1 MKSTWSSLT
10 SIALIGIHVWP
21 NGTPRVT
28 PGPCLPAE
36 RRRTEEGRHRQDS
49 AGCEDGVVLPARG
62 ARVGLAAPH
71 QPAAMRLL
79 LRRAWRVRP
88 RGDGAEPPG
97 GRRGAGPQGGGAG
110 GGGVAG
116 CGAGPRTRGR
126 NLPPDE
132 RWRCALWAVGVVV
145 YFGGAVDET
154 KYWRVVNSLTPSVQI
169 LPAP

>member
-1 MKSTWSSLT
+1 MWRPGRRLAWVAKPEERFESQPPAVRFAYPLD
-10 SIALIGIHVWP
+10 ALYFKPSDV
-21 NGTPRVT
+21 
-28 PGPCLPAE
+28 
-36 RRRTEEGRHRQDS
+36 
-49 AGCEDGVVLPARG
+49 RG
-62 ARVGLAAPH
+62 G
-71 QPAAMRLL
+71 
-79 LRRAWRVRP
+79 
-88 RGDGAEPPG
+88 G

-116 CGAGPRTRGR
+116 CGAGPRTRDH

-154 KYWRVVNSLTPSVQI
+154 KYWRVVNSLAPNVQI